1 MITGE
6 HDNSLMKRAFEIG
19 VQFFLFKPVERNKLL
34 RLIRVAEHSIE
45 RERRRFT
52 RVPLHL
58 PVSLL
63 AAGKQL
69 EATTVDVSFDGMLVQ
84 SYLVFPTGTHVQ
96 LTLDLQNG
104 STPLQLE
111 ARVLRTLGT
120 ERMAVQFKS
129 PNATERNRLQ
139 EFLLPLILSA

>member
-1 MITGE
+1 M
-6 HDNSLMKRAFEIG
+6 
-19 VQFFLFKPVERNKLL
+19 LL
-34 RLIRVAEHSIE
+34 
-45 RERRRFT
+45 
-52 RVPLHL
+52 
-58 PVSLL
+58 
-63 AAGKQL
+63 
-69 EATTVDVSFDGMLVQ
+69 Q

-104 STPLQLE
+104 STPLLLE

-139 EFLLPLILSA
+139 EFLLPLILST